1 MFFWGCLLGLR
12 TAAKLVLIGAGL
24 GFAAAGLAGC
34 TGPGGAVPEAAP
46 LKDRIVEPGPLGD
59 REYGNRNAP
68 VTIIEYVSLTC
79 PYCRAYHEKVFPRV
93 KRAYVDTGKVRYIIR
108 EFAIGQTAGAAAIV
122 TRCAPENKFLPLTEA
137 YLARQREWVSQEVRP
152 DALYKIAKTS
162 GMSRAQFDKCLS
174 NQSII
179 DGLTEVKQRGRKY
192 GVVGTPT
199 LFINGQ
205 KLQGEVTFEQIKA
218 LIESQA
224 S

>member
-1 MFFWGCLLGLR
+1 MSGAVLCLAAFGL
-12 TAAKLVLIGAGL
+12 AACGAG
-24 GFAAAGLAGC
+24 GSA
-34 TGPGGAVPEAAP
+34 PEAAL
-46 LKDRIVEPGPLGD
+46 LKDQLLEPGPLGE

-79 PYCRAYHEKVFPRV
+79 PYCRAYHAKVFPRV
-93 KRAYVDTGKVRYIIR
+93 KRTYVDTGRVRYIIR

-122 TRCAPENKFLPLTEA
+122 TRCAPKSQYLPLIEA
-137 YLARQREWVSQEVRP
+137 YLSRQREWVSQDVRK

-179 DGLTEVKQRGRKY
+179 DGLTEVKQRGRKF

-199 LFINGQ
+199 FFINGQ

-218 LIESQA
+218 LIEPQA